1 VIDRLAQEGDPGKAP
16 FPRPYPTCDD
26 LNFSFSGIKTALLYY
41 LRDREAAGRSW
52 HVPDVAAG
60 FQQAIVEVLVEKTLA
75 AARLAGAR
83 DVVVTGGV
91 AANSQ
96 LRALFEAR
104 GREAGVAVHIPPFRY
119 CTDNGAM
126 IAIAGVR
133 LFQGG
138 HAATLAFEPRA
149 DWAIGD

>member
-1 VIDRLAQEGDPGKAP
+1 M
-16 FPRPYPTCDD
+16 
-26 LNFSFSGIKTALLYY
+26 
-41 LRDREAAGRSW
+41 
-52 HVPDVAAG
+52 PDVAAG

-75 AARLAGAR
+75 AAQRSGVR

-96 LRALFEAR
+96 LRALFETR
-104 GREAGVAVHIPPFRY
+104 GRETGVAAHIPPLRY

-126 IAIAGVR
+126 IAVAGAR
-133 LFQGG
+133 LFRQGRT
-138 HAATLAFEPRA
+138 AALEFEPRA